1 MDVAALK
8 LRVGKCTSLARKI
21 HVSNSLLSKIK
32 LFALKCII
40 IMKLESRWLFEIVNL
55 KYDLIFLSKR

>member
-21 HVSNSLLSKIK
+21 HVSNSLLSK